1 MFHVFGLFLPAASTA
16 NGPVQSAIEAAAT
29 ANTFLV
35 FWLTRCLV
43 FWNRCT
49 IRRRRRPRLGW
60 SGIIL
65 FVVVVVDDDVVVV
78 VSASFWRLRKWNDDR
93 DEIDSCLLLCGIT
106 KASFLCQKVEVSTK
120 SKSIRKG
127 RLVIIMMEFVLFFCC
142 CCCDSLFVIVVL
154 VVTVVAV

>member
-16 NGPVQSAIEAAAT
+16 NGPVQSTIEAAAT

-65 FVVVVVDDDVVVV
+65 FVVVDDDVVVAAV
-78 VSASFWRLRKWNDDR
+78 WLMEPYPSIVSFILDYKLSDPFRFPWKGFGEGFACC
-93 DEIDSCLLLCGIT
+93 EQ
-106 KASFLCQKVEVSTK
+106 QK
-120 SKSIRKG
+120 I
-127 RLVIIMMEFVLFFCC
+127 L
-142 CCCDSLFVIVVL
+142 
-154 VVTVVAV
+154 